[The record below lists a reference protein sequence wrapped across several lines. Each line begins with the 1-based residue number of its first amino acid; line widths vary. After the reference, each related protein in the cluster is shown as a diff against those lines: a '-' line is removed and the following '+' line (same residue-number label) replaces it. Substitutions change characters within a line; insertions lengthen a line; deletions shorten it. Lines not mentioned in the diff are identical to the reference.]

1 MLFVLSKEIR
11 AAKGDK
17 REERE
22 RVTHVVWG
30 GGTFFSSRKPKDPV
44 QANKLDKTNYCRTD
58 SNISNF
64 MRDCFMKVYQVCAK
78 WLC

>member
-30 GGTFFSSRKPKDPV
+30 MGGVGGQTFFSSRKRKDPV

-58 SNISNF
+58 
-64 MRDCFMKVYQVCAK
+64 
-78 WLC
+78 